1 MKAVKHFL
9 SAKRLGSE
17 NYQQEYEG
25 KLAQQIDEEF
35 QVFTRMNNDRDAS
48 LWWKSSLACGVA
60 CAGVGLAG
68 VPMLPGILAGAGSI
82 SLATWVDKRF
92 NQGRV
97 SNQVSYMAARSVIC
111 NHQFYIIILF
121 YMTTVMKKRYLP
133 YKENFLMIAVHEILL
148 P

>member
-1 MKAVKHFL
+1 MNETTRYIDENTFNRHRELYKRKAVKQFL

-60 CAGVGLAG
+60 CAGVGFAGVPILPGFLAG
-68 VPMLPGILAGAGSI
+68 VGSFT
-82 SLATWVDKRF
+82 SATWVDKHF

-97 SNQVSYMAARSVIC
+97 SDQVSYIRL
-111 NHQFYIIILF
+111 H
-121 YMTTVMKKRYLP
+121 T
-133 YKENFLMIAVHEILL
+133 
-148 P
+148 